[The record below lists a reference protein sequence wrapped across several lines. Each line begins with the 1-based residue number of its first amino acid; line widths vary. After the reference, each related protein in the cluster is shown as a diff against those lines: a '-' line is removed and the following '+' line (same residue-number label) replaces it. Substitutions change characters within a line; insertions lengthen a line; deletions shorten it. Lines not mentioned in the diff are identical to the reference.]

1 MRRLIAYPLAALGLV
16 TASLMIG
23 SPASAHGYVSSPPS
37 RQALC
42 AAGRVGDCGP
52 IQYEPQSVEG
62 PKGQRNCHGG
72 LAQFAVLND
81 NGRNWPATSVGTAV
95 TFSWVLTARHSTSSW
110 EYFIGGRRIAFFSD
124 GGRQPSATVSHQV
137 SLAGFSGRQTLLAI
151 WNIGDTP
158 MAFYNCI
165 DLQIGGGGPAPSS
178 TAAPSPTARPTA
190 SPTARPSTGPSTGP
204 TVRPSGP
211 AASPSSRP
219 TGTVPGTEWAPGTPY
234 RTGAEVTYQ
243 GVRYR
248 CRQSHT
254 SIVTW
259 EPSYYTLALWLPI

>member
-1 MRRLIAYPLAALGLV
+1 MRRLVAYPLMALGLV
-16 TASLMIG
+16 TASLAIA

-42 AAGRVGDCGP
+42 ASGRVGDCGP

-81 NGRNWPATSVGTAV
+81 DSRNWPATSVGSSV
-95 TFSWVLTARHSTSSW
+95 TFNWVLTARHSTSSW
-110 EYFIGGRRIAFFSD
+110 EYYIGSRRIAFFED
-124 GGRQPSATVSHQV
+124 GGRQPNATVSHQV
-137 SLAGFSGRQTLLAI
+137 SLAGFSGRQKLLAI

-165 DLQIGGGGPAPSS
+165 DLQVGGGGPSP
-178 TAAPSPTARPTA
+178 TAAPSPTARPSA
-190 SPTARPSTGPSTGP
+190 SPTARPSTRP
-204 TVRPSGP
+204 TVRPSSP
-211 AASPSSRP
+211 AVSPTPRP
-219 TGTVPGTEWAPGTPY
+219 TGTVPGGAQWAPGTTY
-234 RTGAEVTYQ
+234 RTGDEVTYQ